1 MVNRKNEEL
10 YYIHPSAELMTL
22 VCAVLILIGFFILP
36 WFDVSP
42 VANAALP
49 KASGVELLF
58 STSLPS
64 DYDVFKHVF
73 PIGNIQL
80 FILVPLAALGAIYL
94 SFYSLRNPEKR
105 SFAQVG
111 TAVLG
116 FIGLVYFFVDFQYA
130 GFVCDDS
137 VLVHTQAYWLG
148 FILMFGLLFQAG
160 IQRSN
165 QPYAFPTEPSFWLR
179 RTNDMFKAWLREL
192 HPLRLLLYVV
202 LIFFSFVA
210 VIPFLWMITQS
221 LMTNN
226 EAQAARAI
234 VPAVPQYCN
243 YVTAWKQAN
252 FGEFFVNSV
261 LISSFSIGATLIIT
275 ILAAYAFA
283 RIRFWG
289 RDVMFTLL
297 LMTLMIPEAV
307 IILPNFLTVGGQIVP
322 LPNAAS
328 YEVLRTDDGSI
339 QIQNQFTEQENQI
352 RATPEN
358 TIFTFDFIGF
368 GGSWMNSIWG
378 LTVPFL
384 ASAFSIFLMRQFFAQ
399 IPDELW
405 DAARLDGS
413 GHLRFLWQICLPIAR
428 PAIMTV
434 VLLTFIA
441 SWNAFLWP
449 ILINQTDEWR
459 PVVLGLY
466 NFTEENG
473 TQYNLLMA
481 ASFITIMPM
490 LVLYFIT
497 QKSFTEG
504 LATTG
509 LKG

>member
-1 MVNRKNEEL
+1 MLNRQKNEL
-10 YYIHPSAELMTL
+10 YYIHPSAELVTL
-22 VCAVLILIGFFILP
+22 VCAGLILIAFFLLP

-42 VANAALP
+42 VTDAALP
-49 KASGVELLF
+49 KASGNDLLF
-58 STSLPS
+58 STSLPA

-73 PIGNIQL
+73 PFINIQL

-94 SFYSLRNPEKR
+94 SVYSFRNPEKR
-105 SFAQVG
+105 SFAQVA
-111 TAVLG
+111 TAFLG
-116 FIGLVYFFVDFQYA
+116 FIGLIYFFVDFQFA
-130 GFVCDDS
+130 GFICDEA
-137 VLVHTQAYWLG
+137 VVVHTQAYWLA
-148 FILMFGLLFQAG
+148 FIVMFGLIFQAG

-165 QPYAFPTEPSFWLR
+165 QPYAFPTNPDFWLR
-179 RTNDMFKAWLREL
+179 RTNDMFKSWLREL

-202 LIFFSFVA
+202 MIFFSFVA
-210 VIPFLWMITQS
+210 VVPFLWMITQS
-221 LMTNN
+221 LMTNP
-226 EAQAARAI
+226 EAQAARNL

-252 FGEFFVNSV
+252 FAEFFVNSV
-261 LISSFSIGATLIIT
+261 LIAAFSISASLVIT
-275 ILAAYAFA
+275 VLAAYAFA
-283 RIRFWG
+283 RIRFFG

-322 LPNAAS
+322 LPNGAT
-328 YEVLRTDDGSI
+328 YEVLRTEDGSLY
-339 QIQNQFTEQENQI
+339 IQNQFTAEENQI
-352 RATPEN
+352 PARPDN
-358 TIFTFDFIGF
+358 TLFTFDFIGF

-384 ASAFSIFLMRQFFAQ
+384 ASAFSIFLLRQFFAQ

-434 VLLTFIA
+434 ILLTFIG

-466 NFTEENG
+466 NFTEESG